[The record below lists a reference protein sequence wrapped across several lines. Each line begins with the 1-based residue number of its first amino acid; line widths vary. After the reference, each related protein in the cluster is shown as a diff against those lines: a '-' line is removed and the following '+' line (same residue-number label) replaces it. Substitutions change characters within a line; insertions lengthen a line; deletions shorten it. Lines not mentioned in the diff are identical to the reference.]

1 MHLDTVEY
9 LLKAADEVGRTDNT
23 PHPIDVK
30 KGSKLLANAV
40 SAKQYDLAK
49 ELIQKYPQFAVE
61 GDEVLMAIAKTFPT
75 GLDHWQI
82 LIYPIPNHIFEWMVD
97 RARIVFYELVRFH
110 KIPIMKIIEDVPS
123 NKILSIL
130 KVVQFTVIKVPLYM
144 LSWIYCLIVL
154 LFITM
159 VYFPL
164 FMFYF
169 SMWTILKTQF
179 KYIANIE
186 KKHRE
191 PQEAKEILK
200 LVCDEMDKLKTN
212 DKLHDPPYYER
223 PVHEAARK
231 DAYEVVDEILMRCP
245 EAIRYKDKSGYD
257 IIQLAVMHRSQNIYE
272 LINILGERRNV
283 YRTIE
288 DSSQNNMLH
297 LVGRLA
303 PTHKLKL
310 RTGAALQLQRELQWH
325 EVVKNMV
332 SPAYITKE
340 NIFNE
345 TPDMVFTKEHKHL
358 VKEGEQWMK
367 VVAESCSITAAL
379 IATIVFAAAITV
391 PGGSKQDTGIPV
403 FTENVAFTVFAVA
416 DAISLFASSTSLLV
430 FQSILTG
437 RFSEQ
442 DFQTSLPN
450 RLILGLCSLM
460 ISTTAMMVAFSATL
474 FFVFCHGKR
483 WMLAPI
489 CVLAFLPIL
498 SFATFQLPLMVDL
511 IYSTYGYY
519 EYISKMVRNKNRPR
533 LLPYGIR
540 LFFG

>member
-1 MHLDTVEY
+1 
-9 LLKAADEVGRTDNT
+9 
-23 PHPIDVK
+23 
-30 KGSKLLANAV
+30 
-40 SAKQYDLAK
+40 
-49 ELIQKYPQFAVE
+49 
-61 GDEVLMAIAKTFPT
+61 
-75 GLDHWQI
+75 
-82 LIYPIPNHIFEWMVD
+82 
-97 RARIVFYELVRFH
+97 
-110 KIPIMKIIEDVPS
+110 
-123 NKILSIL
+123 
-130 KVVQFTVIKVPLYM
+130 
-144 LSWIYCLIVL
+144 
-154 LFITM
+154 
-159 VYFPL
+159 
-164 FMFYF
+164 
-169 SMWTILKTQF
+169 
-179 KYIANIE
+179 
-186 KKHRE
+186 
-191 PQEAKEILK
+191 
-200 LVCDEMDKLKTN
+200 
-212 DKLHDPPYYER
+212 
-223 PVHEAARK
+223 
-231 DAYEVVDEILMRCP
+231 
-245 EAIRYKDKSGYD
+245 
-257 IIQLAVMHRSQNIYE
+257 
-272 LINILGERRNV
+272 
-283 YRTIE
+283 
-288 DSSQNNMLH
+288 
-297 LVGRLA
+297 
-303 PTHKLKL
+303 
-310 RTGAALQLQRELQWH
+310 
-325 EVVKNMV
+325 MV

-367 VVAESCSITAAL
+367 AVAESCSITAAL

-442 DFQTSLPN
+442 DFRTSLPN